1 MTHSKAFEEA
11 LKKLD
16 ALVDIIDKNQ
26 QVPKPNEIVQIL
38 ETLNVHKQELV
49 AFDEGPP
56 VPNPYDV
63 SNGLLSLYY
72 AYKHD
77 ATVVLPLL
85 RLVAY
90 LVSRFYWGMGYQ
102 YYLCGGD
109 AGRLDY
115 TESVYARHPKNVSL
129 CQWASVALFTGNREI
144 IIIKNYKPRVDDV
157 LNLLLSILN
166 KENLTDED
174 IDDATSVLWVL
185 WICVPHTLTKPV
197 SRDEDDWPDIFEKD
211 EAFLDWKVHIEEWSS
226 NYPYDKP
233 YILLSIVVVKSLHS
247 HPLLIYRYP
256 EIHAYV
262 TQLFFDAENA
272 ASMHTL
278 LPDAYTHTRAHGNE
292 HHLLGKPLSEWAQIC
307 LSIDQKRD
315 TPVVPSPL
323 PYPKPRTMNTIPD
336 FSGEPV
342 RFQSQQGDTL
352 YVHPALLVP
361 PFTGFM
367 QWNTDGC
374 IILNISM
381 DALTIVVQSLL
392 CATVTQTHLHPYS
405 REQLL
410 EGLEAAEQYQLTDLA
425 HSLAARLTELLIGD
439 GLSVKHLCNTW
450 LRVKRPHLE
459 YPMHAGLV
467 DWCVQQLAQPCK
479 VNELCDYLRT
489 RSEDEDEEGDS
500 SAETD
505 DATESVGNKRKHQKT
520 VTSPSSKRRRHAGL
534 GENGI
539 PADDGSQQGS
549 KPFLPL
555 LEDIAYKLS
564 E

>member
-1 MTHSKAFEEA
+1 MALSKAFEEA
-11 LKKLD
+11 LKELD
-16 ALVDIIDKNQ
+16 ASVDIIDENR
-26 QVPKPNEIVQIL
+26 QVPKPNKIVQIL

-49 AFDEGPP
+49 AFEPDEGPP
-56 VPNPYDV
+56 VHPYDV
-63 SNGLLSLYY
+63 SYDIRCLYD
-72 AYKHD
+72 AYTHD

-90 LVSRFYWGMGYQ
+90 LVSRYYWGMGYQ
-102 YYLCGGD
+102 YYLCTNEYGQ
-109 AGRLDY
+109 LDDI
-115 TESVYARHPKNVSL
+115 ESVYARHPKNVSL
-129 CQWASVALFTGNREI
+129 CQWASVALFTSNRE
-144 IIIKNYKPRVDDV
+144 NHKPRVDDV

-185 WICVPHTLTKPV
+185 WICVPHTLTRPV
-197 SRDEDDWPDIFEKD
+197 SKDD
-211 EAFLDWKVHIEEWSS
+211 EAFLDWKVHIAQWPS

-247 HPLLIYRYP
+247 HPLLIYRSP

-272 ASMHTL
+272 ASMHKL
-278 LPDAYTHTRAHGNE
+278 LPEAYTHTQTHENG

-307 LSIDQKRD
+307 ISIDQKRD
-315 TPVVPSPL
+315 KPVAASAL
-323 PYPKPRTMNTIPD
+323 LYPKPRTMNTIPD
-336 FSGEPV
+336 FSGKPV
-342 RFQSQQGDTL
+342 PFLSRQGDTTL
-352 YVHPALLVP
+352 YVQRALVVP

-374 IILNISM
+374 IILDISK

-392 CATVTQTHLHPYS
+392 CTTVTQTHLHPYS
-405 REQLL
+405 LEQLL
-410 EGLEAAEQYQLTDLA
+410 EGLEAAEQYQLADLA
-425 HSLAARLTELLIGD
+425 HSLAARLTELLIRD
-439 GLSVKHLCNTW
+439 GLSVEDLCNTW

-467 DWCVQQLAQPCK
+467 DWCVEQLAPPCK
-479 VNELCDYLRT
+479 MNELCDYLRT
-489 RSEDEDEEGDS
+489 RREDEDEEGDS

-505 DATESVGNKRKHQKT
+505 DATESVGSKRKHQEMH
-520 VTSPSSKRRRHAGL
+520 TSPSSKRRRHAGL
-534 GENGI
+534 GVDGI
-539 PADDGSQQGS
+539 PACSDSQQGL
-549 KPFLPL
+549 KPFQTL